1 MAVVKIRKVKA
12 TLAKSIAYVTDPAK
26 TDGQR
31 LASTTTGHDIADCD
45 AIAAAFLNDLES
57 TKGGSARK
65 GPAACHPYSLKRPEQ
80 RRAHERDYRSAGNRH
95 TGAFRE

>member
-31 LASTTTGHDIADCD
+31 LASTTTEMCIRDRHDIALWPL
-45 AIAAAFLNDLES
+45 AWLAGMGRVEADL
-57 TKGGSARK
+57 GVR
-65 GPAACHPYSLKRPEQ
+65 PPPACHALRL
-80 RRAHERDYRSAGNRH
+80 R
-95 TGAFRE
+95 

>member
-45 AIAAAFLNDLES
+45 AIA
-57 TKGGSARK
+57 
-65 GPAACHPYSLKRPEQ
+65 P
-80 RRAHERDYRSAGNRH
+80 RS
-95 TGAFRE
+95 